1 MALWANSIG
10 CWRKGRNAKGL
21 GVTNICLMEGW
32 EQRDRVVVA
41 CLSHLTPF
49 DIPVDRPMRW
59 SDGGALGGFGAGR
72 KAIARPPTSIV
83 LTLYGYAAEYV
94 DSRRIYGS
102 TSQATITCRNI
113 HTWNAGDDVLG
124 GTII

>member
-41 CLSHLTPF
+41 TAVLSEGSVLAGKRSR
-49 DIPVDRPMRW
+49 DLLVRPVGYLCTVKLPVSPWPENNHVSLPDERL
-59 SDGGALGGFGAGR
+59 SDQMFETFPINKSFISFHENEDTAHVAGM
-72 KAIARPPTSIV
+72 
-83 LTLYGYAAEYV
+83 G
-94 DSRRIYGS
+94 
-102 TSQATITCRNI
+102 
-113 HTWNAGDDVLG
+113 
-124 GTII
+124 